1 MVEGDP
7 QNFCCALTPVGCTA
21 SSFAFRQFSSVV
33 APVPRGSVPFWPFLE
48 WCWTTWASS
57 AATAI
62 SGAAFLGEMASS
74 SSGGRELGGDSLQQ
88 FQALVQSD
96 QKVETEVFDFEV
108 YSESVLNA
116 KRHLIAA
123 PKKFPWDHRLKM
135 PKVFHEMPKTG
146 SNSFCPG
153 LGKSG
158 KNEDWGYSPR

>member
-1 MVEGDP
+1 MVLANLG
-7 QNFCCALTPVGCTA
+7 F
-21 SSFAFRQFSSVV
+21 FS
-33 APVPRGSVPFWPFLE
+33 
-48 WCWTTWASS
+48 CYCD
-57 AATAI
+57 

-74 SSGGRELGGDSLQQ
+74 SSGGREVGGDSLQQ

-108 YSESVLNA
+108 YSEFVLNA

>member
-1 MVEGDP
+1 M
-7 QNFCCALTPVGCTA
+7 
-21 SSFAFRQFSSVV
+21 
-33 APVPRGSVPFWPFLE
+33 PRGSVPFWPFLE

-108 YSESVLNA
+108 YSEFVLNA

-123 PKKFPWDHRLKM
+123 PKS
-135 PKVFHEMPKTG
+135 FHGTT
-146 SNSFCPG
+146 
-153 LGKSG
+153 
-158 KNEDWGYSPR
+158 D